1 MVSDSSFG
9 QLPISVLMMYRILS
23 LVLLLTAVTGCENL
37 IEIKLPDSS
46 SEIVVLAPFTTDI
59 PWQVTL
65 QRTVS
70 VHDTSPTPAVIENA
84 SVTIQGEDGSVVE
97 LSDWGG
103 GFYTSPTTFP
113 KVGVTYTLTVEAEGF
128 KRVEARDRIPEP
140 VTVRDVRISDIGG
153 IRYFEVEIED
163 DGNVENYYDLTI
175 TDKFLVGGQKFIV
188 TSLELEEQMRNFAIQ
203 DPISPDV
210 TRPPLNRA
218 LIRDT
223 PFNGERYVISFNRI
237 QEQLGGREDDILEQS
252 VYIHTVS
259 RAYYE
264 YYRSKII
271 QENANSLPFAEFA
284 GVLSNVKNGQ
294 GVFAG
299 YHLHVHG
306 DVTYQ
311 SIKDRLTGTY
321 TATDYIYEYT
331 DPDECDGCFAADYL
345 AVGASI
351 ELTLNPD
358 YSTTG
363 QMRLPPLGLDAPG
376 DEAEVVSLDGGYS
389 IVRRDPYGYYGL
401 SFYHSSDTI
410 LRDVQFLLIRRH
422 QESFLAPPVNPEQFN
437 LHSHYDWVRESS
449 ARYGGGHVILSRA
462 EE

>member
-37 IEIKLPDSS
+37 IEIELPDSS
-46 SEIVVLAPFTTDI
+46 SEIVVLAPFTTHI

-65 QRTVS
+65 QRTAS
-70 VHDTSPTPAVIENA
+70 VYDTSPTPAVIENA

-153 IRYFEVEIED
+153 IRYFDVEIED
-163 DGNVENYYDLTI
+163 DGNVENYYELTI
-175 TDKFLVGGQKFIV
+175 TDKFMTGNQKFIV

-223 PFNGERYVISFNRI
+223 PFNGERYVISFNI
-237 QEQLGGREDDILEQS
+237 EEDDILEQS

-271 QENANSLPFAEFA
+271 QENANKLPFAEFA

-311 SIKDRLTGTY
+311 SVKDRLIGTY
-321 TATDYIYEYT
+321 TATSYTYEYT
-331 DPDECDGCFAADYL
+331 DPDECNGCTGTDYL
-345 AVGASI
+345 AEGASI
-351 ELTLNPD
+351 ELTLNSD

-389 IVRRDPYGYYGL
+389 IVRRDPFYGYYGL

-410 LRDVQFLLIRRH
+410 LRDVLFLLLPPSQNPH
-422 QESFLAPPVNPEQFN
+422 PLAPPVNLEHFT
-437 LHSHYDWVRESS
+437 LESLYDWKRESS
-449 ARYGGGHVILSRA
+449 ARYGGGFIVLSRA

>member
-1 MVSDSSFG
+1 
-9 QLPISVLMMYRILS
+9 MMYRILS

-103 GFYTSPTTFP
+103 GFYTSPATFP
-113 KVGVTYTLTVEAEGF
+113 KAGVTYTLTVEAEGF

-210 TRPPLNRA
+210 TRPLLNRA

-223 PFNGERYVISFNRI
+223 PFNGEKYVISFNI
-237 QEQLGGREDDILEQS
+237 EEDDILEQS

-389 IVRRDPYGYYGL
+389 IVRRDPSYGYYGL

-410 LRDVQFLLIRRH
+410 LRDVLFLLVPPSQNPRPMD
-422 QESFLAPPVNPEQFN
+422 LPVNLEHFTLQ
-437 LHSHYDWVRESS
+437 SYYDWNRESS
-449 ARYGGGHVILSRA
+449 ARYAGGFIVLSRA

>member
-1 MVSDSSFG
+1 
-9 QLPISVLMMYRILS
+9 MMYRILS

-46 SEIVVLAPFTTDI
+46 SEIVVIAPFTTDI

-153 IRYFEVEIED
+153 IRYFDVEIED
-163 DGNVENYYDLTI
+163 DGNVENYYELTI
-175 TDKFLVGGQKFIV
+175 TDKLLVGGQQFIV
-188 TSLELEEQMRNFAIQ
+188 TSSELEEQMRNFAIQ

-223 PFNGERYVISFNRI
+223 PFNGERYVISFNRTHHF
-237 QEQLGGREDDILEQS
+237 REDNILEQS

-311 SIKDRLTGTY
+311 SVKDRLTGTY

-331 DPDECDGCFAADYL
+331 DPDECNGCIATDYL

-389 IVRRDPYGYYGL
+389 IVRRDPFYGYYGL

-410 LRDVQFLLIRRH
+410 LRDVLFLLVPPSQNPH
-422 QESFLAPPVNPEQFN
+422 PLDPPVNLEHFTLQ
-437 LHSHYDWVRESS
+437 SRYDWKRESS
-449 ARYGGGHVILSRA
+449 ARYGGGFIVLSRA